1 MRLTEALM
9 PWRHKFPDVR
19 VEESCLEDVPASAVT
34 AATQHAGLA
43 VLGHRVQPA
52 AGPRLGAV
60 AHAAVRHAACP
71 VALIPHP

>member
-34 AATQHAGLA
+34 AAT
-43 VLGHRVQPA
+43 
-52 AGPRLGAV
+52 
-60 AHAAVRHAACP
+60 
-71 VALIPHP
+71 